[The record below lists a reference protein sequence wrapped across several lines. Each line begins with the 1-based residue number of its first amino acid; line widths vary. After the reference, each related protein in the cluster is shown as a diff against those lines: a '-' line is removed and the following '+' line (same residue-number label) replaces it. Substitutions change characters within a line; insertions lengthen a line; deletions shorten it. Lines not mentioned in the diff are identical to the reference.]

1 MVEIETPTP
10 RQMAKIVKELL
21 GPEEEWDDAAA
32 EFVLRL
38 HGIDPSRAPAR
49 VSELIQREIDTRTE
63 RGEEIPSTFVEVL
76 SKFTSESELKEG
88 PPEAK
93 GWMEEMFIIGKVP
106 IHSAAAQVHPAFHR
120 RKKKLSK
127 NDEKIIKELSDELIA
142 DDPGE
147 Q

>member
-1 MVEIETPTP
+1 MIEIETPTP

-38 HGIDPSRAPAR
+38 HGIDPSRASTR
-49 VSELIQREIDTRTE
+49 VSELIQREIETRTQ
-63 RGEEIPSTFVEVL
+63 RGEEIPSSLVEVL
-76 SKFTSESELKEG
+76 SKFTSDSEVKEG
-88 PPEAK
+88 ALEAK
-93 GWMEEMFIIGKVP
+93 GRMEAMFIIGNVP
-106 IHSAAAQVHPAFHR
+106 VDSASADVHRTFHR
-120 RKKKLSK
+120 RTKKLSE
-127 NDEKIIKELSDELIA
+127 NDEKILRELSDELIA